1 MSRDN
6 YAAMIELEAAQ
17 LPVGESRRTEC
28 PSCGGGTSHERSL
41 LITREPGGLRAHC
54 FRATCGFFQRVT
66 GGAGTTSDVPP
77 TPAQEST
84 QYFGTF
90 EGLDDADRAY
100 FRDRFHLEL
109 KDVQS
114 WIGHNDRNEY
124 VMPIWNRFELR
135 TGYVVRQKPW
145 DGPIAAPRQPRNPY
159 SGMARK
165 VRAWPDTPETVM
177 LSVYPAQFETL
188 ADPYAPPQSPFHP
201 GTIVLTE
208 DQISAMKA
216 AQEGFTGVALLGV
229 GLNFDKVRELQRLHP
244 KRVLVALDPDAS
256 ALSFQMVNK
265 WSAAFP
271 YMRAVLL
278 DQDLKDMKPDDV
290 LEVLG
295 RGV

>member
-1 MSRDN
+1 MRNS
-6 YAAMIELEAAQ
+6 YAAFIELEAAQ
-17 LPVGESRRTEC
+17 LPVGEQMRTLC
-28 PSCGGGTSHERSL
+28 PSCEGGTSHERSL

-77 TPAQEST
+77 APAQEPT
-84 QYFGTF
+84 HYLGTF
-90 EGLDDADRAY
+90 EPLEAIDTDYFKRRFGLDKIYVPGR
-100 FRDRFHLEL
+100 
-109 KDVQS
+109 
-114 WIGHNDRNEY
+114 IGVNANNQY
-124 VMPIWNRFELR
+124 VMPIMNRFGLR

-165 VRAWPDTPETVM
+165 VRVWPDTPETVM
-177 LSVYPAQFETL
+177 LSIYRRSSAVL
-188 ADPYAPPQSPFHP
+188 S

-256 ALSFQMVNK
+256 HLSFQMVNK

-295 RGV
+295 RGI